1 MPARTATA
9 LKCLVCIA
17 RCQCLVS
24 RILLNSR
31 FIKILSNNTPDTD
44 KLTSFFCWKAKLSM
58 LRMHPRDTPV
68 PLLISK
74 EGPGATCKQLLLFRH
89 VYRNAWIVHFLC
101 GVSFKSHHL
110 FYLRLFETPCKI
122 AGPLNNVRVLLDLNM
137 QGGHCTTSKLGR
149 QRCNGGTHVTCTIRC
164 GSPHS
169 LLWVDMFPP
178 QVVPA
183 PGTLFVLA
191 TFESIRPMSLWT
203 FREQSGMDTYI
214 ELSTGLTSNTVYCL
228 RFFCI
233 FIFGHWQRLTVS
245 MTIWLADLYSPIV
258 LHKVM
263 WNLPCLRWT

>member
-1 MPARTATA
+1 MTKHGSHVCGTRASKFGQSSKVSTTVAAYVCFGWACHSTVRLPDPKSKKRRRACRLHTKRLAAENQLKMPARTATA

-44 KLTSFFCWKAKLSM
+44 KLTSFLCWKAKLSM

-110 FYLRLFETPCKI
+110 SYLRLFETPCKI

-169 LLWVDMFPP
+169 LL
-178 QVVPA
+178 
-183 PGTLFVLA
+183 
-191 TFESIRPMSLWT
+191 
-203 FREQSGMDTYI
+203 
-214 ELSTGLTSNTVYCL
+214 
-228 RFFCI
+228 
-233 FIFGHWQRLTVS
+233 
-245 MTIWLADLYSPIV
+245 
-258 LHKVM
+258 
-263 WNLPCLRWT
+263 